1 MAKEGK
7 SLAALIVG
15 GMGKKDPEASSESSE
30 DSYSE
35 YDTAAEEVIQAIKD
49 SDSSSLSE
57 ALKAFFQMCKSEEE
71 GEVEVDEE

>member
-15 GMGKKDPEASSESSE
+15 GMGKKDPDASSESSE

-35 YDTAAEEVIQAIKD
+35 YETAAEEILMAIKD
-49 SDSSSLSE
+49 RDSTALSE
-57 ALKAFFQMCKSEEE
+57 ALKAFFDMCKS
-71 GEVEVDEE
+71 GEDEVDEEE

>member
-15 GMGKKDPEASSESSE
+15 GMGKKDLEADIEGSE

-35 YDTAAEEVIQAIKD
+35 YDTAAEEILSAIKERD
-49 SDSSSLSE
+49 SASLSE
-57 ALKAFFQMCKSEEE
+57 ALKAFFQMCKSDEE
-71 GEVEVDEE
+71 GVDEEE